1 MARSSSAASN
11 ANSKK
16 RVYFGSFRKSAESE
30 FMPETAGAA
39 LQDSP
44 RWSRITVW
52 LAAGLII
59 SAVVWAKFAV
69 LQEVTMG
76 EGKAI
81 PSSKV
86 QVIQNLEGGIVTEIF
101 VREGQMVNKGDT
113 LLRLDDTRFQS
124 NKGESEVDRYTLT
137 AQVERLSAEAEG
149 RAFKLPDEV
158 ISKAPQVA
166 ADEQSLYQS
175 RQRRLNSEQRTLNE
189 QLRQKTQELAEFR
202 SKQEQYR
209 NSLGLLQQELNM
221 SAPLVGSGAVSPVEI
236 LRLKRSAVEIRGSM
250 DATTLA
256 IPRAESAI
264 NEIKSKIDESVQSF
278 RSDAA
283 KELNEKRTDLSKI
296 TASSIAIDD
305 RVTRTTVISPVHGI
319 VKQLKVNTI
328 GGVVQ
333 PGSDLVEIVPL
344 EDNLLIEAKVRP
356 QDVAF
361 LHPGQK
367 AMVKF
372 SAYDYTIYGGLQAKL
387 ELIGADTIT
396 DDKGNSFYLIQ
407 VRTDKNHLGSDA
419 KPLLIIP
426 GMIATVDIITGEKSV
441 MDYLLKPVLKAR
453 TEAMRER

>member
-1 MARSSSAASN
+1 MPAIHTPR
-11 ANSKK
+11 
-16 RVYFGSFRKSAESE
+16 YFNPRLREEIE
-30 FMPETAGAA
+30 FMPYLAGAMA
-39 LQDSP
+39 QDTP
-44 RWSRITVW
+44 RKSRLTVW
-52 LAAGLII
+52 VVAVLMLTALI
-59 SAVVWAKFAV
+59 WAKYAV
-69 LQEVTMG
+69 LEEVTMG

-101 VREGQMVNKGDT
+101 VREGQLVNKGET
-113 LLRLDDTRFQS
+113 LLRLDDTRFRS

-149 RAFKLPDEV
+149 RPFKLPAEV
-158 ISKAPQVA
+158 IAKAPQVA
-166 ADEQSLYQS
+166 ADELALYQS
-175 RQRRLNSEQRTLNE
+175 RQQRLRSEQRTLNE

-202 SKQEQYR
+202 AKQDQYR
-209 NSLGLLQQELNM
+209 NSLGLVQQELNM
-221 SAPLVGSGAVSPVEI
+221 STPLVASGAVSPVEI
-236 LRLKRSAVEIRGSM
+236 LRLRRSAVEIRGSM

-256 IPRAESAI
+256 IPRADSAI
-264 NEIKSKIDESVQSF
+264 NEIKSKVQESEFAF
-278 RSDAA
+278 RSDAS
-283 KELNEKRTDLSKI
+283 KELNEKRSELAKI
-296 TASSIAIDD
+296 TATSIAIDD
-305 RVTRTTVISPVHGI
+305 RVTRTTVVSPVRGI
-319 VKQLKVNTI
+319 VKMLKVNTI

-372 SAYDYTIYGGLQAKL
+372 SAYDYTIYGGLPAKL
-387 ELIGADTIT
+387 ELIGADTTT

-407 VRTDKNHLGSDA
+407 VRTDRNHLGSDA

-426 GMIATVDIITGEKSV
+426 GMTATVDIITGEKSV
-441 MDYLLKPVLKAR
+441 LDYLLKPVLKAR

>member
-1 MARSSSAASN
+1 MATTQIPR
-11 ANSKK
+11 
-16 RVYFGSFRKSAESE
+16 YFNPRLRDDLE
-30 FMPETAGAA
+30 FIPYRAGA
-39 LQDSP
+39 LHQDA
-44 RWSRITVW
+44 SRTSRMTVW
-52 LAAGLII
+52 VIGALI
-59 SAVVWAKFAV
+59 ATALVWAKFAV
-69 LQEVTMG
+69 LEEVTMG

-101 VREGQMVNKGDT
+101 VREGQMVNKGET
-113 LLRLDDTRFQS
+113 LLRLDDTRFRS

-149 RAFKLPDEV
+149 RPFKLSDEV
-158 ISKAPQVA
+158 IAKAPQVA
-166 ADEQSLYQS
+166 ADELALYQS
-175 RQRRLNSEQRTLNE
+175 RQRRLASEQRTLNE

-202 SKQEQYR
+202 SKQDQYR
-209 NSLGLLQQELNM
+209 NSLALVQQELNM
-221 SAPLVGSGAVSPVEI
+221 STPLVGSGAVSPVEI

-250 DATTLA
+250 NATTLA

-264 NEIKSKIDESVQSF
+264 NEIKSKVQESEFAF
-278 RSDAA
+278 RSDAS
-283 KELNEKRTDLSKI
+283 KELNEKRADLSKI
-296 TASSIAIDD
+296 SANSIAIDD
-305 RVTRTTVISPVHGI
+305 RVTRTTVVSPVRGI
-319 VKQLKVNTI
+319 VKMLKVNTI

-333 PGSDLVEIVPL
+333 PGSDLLEIVPL

-372 SAYDYTIYGGLQAKL
+372 SAYDYTIYGGLPAKL

-407 VRTDKNHLGSDA
+407 VRTDRNHLGSDA

>member
-1 MARSSSAASN
+1 MSIRQGLSSYLQS
-11 ANSKK
+11 
-16 RVYFGSFRKSAESE
+16 FGKTAERD
-30 FMPETAGAA
+30 FMPDVAGAT

-44 RWSRITVW
+44 RLSRITVW
-52 LAAGLII
+52 LTAALLLT
-59 SAVVWAKFAV
+59 ALLWAWFAV
-69 LQEVTMG
+69 LDEVTMG

-124 NKGESEVDRYTLT
+124 NKGESEADRYALT

-149 RAFKLPDEV
+149 RPFQVSEEV
-158 ISKAPQVA
+158 RSKAPQVA
-166 ADEQSLYQS
+166 EDELSLYQS
-175 RQRRLNSEQRTLNE
+175 RQRRLTSEKQTLNE

-202 SKQEQYR
+202 SKAEQYR
-209 NSLGLLQQELNM
+209 SALGLLQQELNM
-221 SAPLVGSGAVSPVEI
+221 STPLVGTGAISPVEI
-236 LRLKRSAVEIRGSM
+236 LRLKRSTVEARGSLN
-250 DATTLA
+250 ATTLA
-256 IPRAESAI
+256 IPRAEAAVA
-264 NEIKSKIDESVQSF
+264 EIKSKIEESEAGF
-278 RSDAA
+278 RSEAA

-305 RVTRTTVISPVHGI
+305 RVSRTTVVSPVHGI
-319 VKQLKVNTI
+319 IKLLKVNTI

-333 PGSDLVEIVPL
+333 PGSDLLEIVPL

-361 LHPGQK
+361 LHPGQA

-372 SAYDYTIYGGLQAKL
+372 SAYDYTIYGGLKAKL
-387 ELIGADTIT
+387 ELISADTVT
-396 DDKGNSFYLIQ
+396 DDKGNAFYLIQ
-407 VRTDKNHLGSDA
+407 VRTDKNHLGGDN

-426 GMIATVDIITGEKSV
+426 GMTATVDIITGHKSV
-441 MDYLLKPVLKAR
+441 LDYLLKPVLKAR
-453 TEAMRER
+453 TEALRER

>member
-1 MARSSSAASN
+1 MASTHVPR
-11 ANSKK
+11 
-16 RVYFGSFRKSAESE
+16 YFNPRLRDDLE
-30 FMPETAGAA
+30 FMPYRAGA
-39 LQDSP
+39 LSQDGSGTA
-44 RWSRITVW
+44 RVTVW
-52 LAAGLII
+52 VIGALIVTALI
-59 SAVVWAKFAV
+59 WAKFAV
-69 LQEVTMG
+69 LEEVTMG
-76 EGKAI
+76 DGKAI

-101 VREGQMVNKGDT
+101 VREGQMVNKGET
-113 LLRLDDTRFQS
+113 LLRLDDTRFRS

-137 AQVERLSAEAEG
+137 AQVERLSAEAQG
-149 RAFKLPDEV
+149 LPLKLSDDV
-158 ISKAPQVA
+158 VTKAPQVA
-166 ADEQSLYQS
+166 ADELSLYQS
-175 RQRRLNSEQRTLNE
+175 RQRRLASEQRTLNE

-209 NSLGLLQQELNM
+209 NSLGLVQQELNM
-221 SAPLVGSGAVSPVEI
+221 STPLVASGAVSPVEI

-264 NEIKSKIDESVQSF
+264 NEIKSKVQESEFAF
-278 RSDAA
+278 RSDASR
-283 KELNEKRTDLSKI
+283 ELNEKRSDLSKI
-296 TASSIAIDD
+296 SANSIAIDD
-305 RVTRTTVISPVHGI
+305 RVTRTTVVSPVHGI
-319 VKQLKVNTI
+319 VKMLKVNTI

-372 SAYDYTIYGGLQAKL
+372 SAYDYTIYGGLPARL

-407 VRTDKNHLGSDA
+407 VRTDRNHLGSDA

>member
-1 MARSSSAASN
+1 MR
-11 ANSKK
+11 ANSTP
-16 RVYFGSFRKSAESE
+16 RYFSPRLRDELE
-30 FMPETAGAA
+30 FMPYLAGAMA
-39 LQDSP
+39 QDS
-44 RWSRITVW
+44 SRKARLTVW
-52 LAAGLII
+52 VVASLMLTAL
-59 SAVVWAKFAV
+59 VWAKFAV
-69 LQEVTMG
+69 LEEVTMG

-101 VREGQMVNKGDT
+101 VREGQLVNKGDT
-113 LLRLDDTRFQS
+113 LLRLDDTRFLS

-137 AQVERLSAEAEG
+137 AQVERLAAESRG
-149 RAFKLPDEV
+149 RPFKLSDE
-158 ISKAPQVA
+158 IIAKAPQIA
-166 ADEQSLYQS
+166 QDELSLYES
-175 RQRRLNSEQRTLNE
+175 RQRRLNSEQHTLTE

-202 SKQEQYR
+202 AKQEQYR
-209 NSLGLLQQELNM
+209 SSLGFVQQELNM
-221 SAPLVGSGAVSPVEI
+221 STPLVASGAVSPVEI
-236 LRLKRSAVEIRGSM
+236 LRLKRSAVDIRGSLE
-250 DATTLA
+250 AATLA
-256 IPRAESAI
+256 IPRAEAAI
-264 NEIKSKIDESVQSF
+264 NEIKSKVEESEMTF

-283 KELNEKRTDLSKI
+283 KEFNERRSELAKI
-296 TASSIAIDD
+296 TATSIAIDD
-305 RVTRTTVISPVHGI
+305 RVTRTTVVSPVRGI
-319 VKQLKVNTI
+319 VKMLKVNTI

-333 PGSDLVEIVPL
+333 PGSDLVEIVPM

-372 SAYDYTIYGGLQAKL
+372 SAYDYTIYGGLAARL
-387 ELIGADTIT
+387 ELIGADTTT

-407 VRTDKNHLGSDA
+407 VRTERNHLGSDE

-453 TEAMRER
+453 TEALRER

>member
-1 MARSSSAASN
+1 MSATPAPPG
-11 ANSKK
+11 
-16 RVYFGSFRKSAESE
+16 YFKSFGKTADSE
-30 FMPETAGAA
+30 FMPELAGAS

-44 RWSRITVW
+44 RRSRIIVW
-52 LAAGLII
+52 LTAGLII
-59 SAVVWAKFAV
+59 CALLWANFAV
-69 LQEVTMG
+69 LDDVTMG

-81 PSSKV
+81 PSSKM
-86 QVIQNLEGGIVTEIF
+86 QVIQNLEGGIVTQIY
-101 VREGQMVNKGDT
+101 VREGQMVDKGDK
-113 LLRLDDTRFQS
+113 LLQLDDTRFRS
-124 NKGESEVDRYTLT
+124 NKGESEVDRYALT

-149 RAFKLPDEV
+149 RPFKLSDEV
-158 ISKAPQVA
+158 IAKAPQVA
-166 ADEQSLYQS
+166 EDERSLFEQ
-175 RQRRLNSEQRTLNE
+175 RQRRLSSEQRTLSE

-202 SKQEQYR
+202 SKQGQFSS
-209 NSLGLLQQELNM
+209 SLALLQQEMNM
-221 SAPLVGSGAVSPVEI
+221 SAPLVGTGAVSPVEI
-236 LRLKRSAVEIRGSM
+236 LRLKRSAVEIRGSLN
-250 DATTLA
+250 ATTLA

-264 NEIKSKIDESVQSF
+264 NEIKSKIDESVQTF
-278 RSDAA
+278 RSEAA

-296 TASSIAIDD
+296 TATSIAIDD
-305 RVTRTTVISPVHGI
+305 RVSRTTVVSPVHGVI
-319 VKQLKVNTI
+319 KQLKVNTI

-333 PGSDLVEIVPL
+333 PGSDMVEIVPL

-372 SAYDYTIYGGLQAKL
+372 SAYDYTIYGGLAAKL

-407 VRTDKNHLGSDA
+407 VRTDKNHLGGEK

-426 GMIATVDIITGEKSV
+426 GMVATVDIITGEKSV
-441 MDYLLKPVLKAR
+441 LDYLLKPVLKAR